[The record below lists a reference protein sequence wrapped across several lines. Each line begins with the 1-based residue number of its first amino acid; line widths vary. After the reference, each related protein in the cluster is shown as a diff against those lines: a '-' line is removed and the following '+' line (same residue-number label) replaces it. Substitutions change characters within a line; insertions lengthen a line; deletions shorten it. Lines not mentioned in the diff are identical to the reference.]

1 MMSGEMARSTADQRD
16 ELAPPRIVPTVQVEK
31 MAGTTAV
38 LGGWRHDANAMRHWR
53 FSVLNPWFAITFH
66 AARLGFEAQNAAAF
80 RFLRLVGN
88 ASRTEADEIVSDTIA
103 PPLDSTP
110 AAIKVAPKRRRSIS
124 KSKFYKK
131 PVRANKR
138 RKKH

>member
-53 FSVLNPWFAITFH
+53 LCVLNPWFAITFH

-88 ASRTEADEIVSDTIA
+88 ASRTEADEIISDAIA
-103 PPLDSTP
+103 PPLDSTSGYLP
-110 AAIKVAPKRRRSIS
+110 RSE
-124 KSKFYKK
+124 
-131 PVRANKR
+131 N
-138 RKKH
+138 